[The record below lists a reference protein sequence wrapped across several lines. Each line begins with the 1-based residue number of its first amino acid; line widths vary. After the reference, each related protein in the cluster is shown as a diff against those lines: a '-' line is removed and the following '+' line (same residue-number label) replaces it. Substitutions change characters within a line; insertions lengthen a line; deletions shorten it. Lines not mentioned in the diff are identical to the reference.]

1 MFAIYN
7 LQLLFAKY
15 LTSVVAAVMQL
26 ISQIK
31 FRICCVTKL
40 ERKSLES
47 FFLCKGKLEIFF
59 HK

>member
-7 LQLLFAKY
+7 LHLLLAKY

-26 ISQIK
+26 ILQIK

-47 FFLCKGKLEIFF
+47 FFLCKGKLGNLFP
-59 HK
+59 